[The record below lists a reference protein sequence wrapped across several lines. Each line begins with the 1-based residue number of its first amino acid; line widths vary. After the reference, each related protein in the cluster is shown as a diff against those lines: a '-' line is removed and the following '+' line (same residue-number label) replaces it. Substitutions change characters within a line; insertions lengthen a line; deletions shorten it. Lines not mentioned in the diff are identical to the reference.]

1 MTLGVQAAV
10 SPRPSGKQ
18 GNSIMADRKKTA
30 DRKKRPAH
38 VPEENVY
45 KRIHWLVIISYL
57 AGIGAVA
64 VLMMN
69 AG

>member
-1 MTLGVQAAV
+1 
-10 SPRPSGKQ
+10 
-18 GNSIMADRKKTA
+18 MADRKKTA